1 MYPLKVY
8 LQGCKIKGH
17 FIMSERREGWSCCI
31 STVFSKDAAG
41 SCIAV
46 SHPDGHVSI
55 NVHSLIMRNK
65 TAVLLEDLT
74 LKTTAKEELKQH
86 MKPPTIALLRT
97 GLHPTGSGV
106 FNCFSSHMG
115 LEGKF
120 VQHLQCFPHQLY
132 PARCSQ
138 PSTSST
144 PGASHGWLRWEK
156 MLGCCSTSQWSS
168 HGL

>member
-1 MYPLKVY
+1 MNP
-8 LQGCKIKGH
+8 
-17 FIMSERREGWSCCI
+17 
-31 STVFSKDAAG
+31 TD
-41 SCIAV
+41 
-46 SHPDGHVSI
+46 
-55 NVHSLIMRNK
+55 VHSLIMRDK

-86 MKPPTIALLRT
+86 MKAPTVALRRT

-106 FNCFSSHMG
+106 FHCFSSHVG

-120 VQHLQCFPHQLY
+120 VQHVQCFPHQLY

-144 PGASHGWLRWEK
+144 PGASHGWLSWEK
-156 MLGCCSTSQWSS
+156 MLSCCSASQWSS
-168 HGL
+168 HGQ